1 MGSKVAVI
9 GAGSWGTTVAAIVAT
24 RTEAVL
30 WARRPD
36 LAAEINECRQ
46 NTTYLGDAR
55 LPESLRATSSIA
67 EAVEGAS
74 VVVMA
79 VPSHGFREV
88 LSSALEAMAS
98 GTPVL
103 SLAKGLE
110 QETLLRMTEVAGEV
124 CPASPAGVLTGPN
137 LASEVMD
144 GQPAATVVAFAD
156 EHLARELQGLFSTET
171 LRVYTN
177 TDVVG
182 CEIAGAVKNVMA
194 IATGMAVGLGFGDNT
209 RAAVITRSL
218 AEVARLGTALGGDPL
233 TFGGLAGLGDLVA
246 TCTSTKSRNFTVGLE
261 LAAGRS
267 MDEIVAGM
275 KMVAEGIKSS
285 RPVVQLAGRLGL
297 EMPIAEQVVAVL
309 YEGKAPAATIASLMR
324 RSAKPELQGLRSE
337 P

>member
-1 MGSKVAVI
+1 M
-9 GAGSWGTTVAAIVAT
+9 
-24 RTEAVL
+24 
-30 WARRPD
+30 
-36 LAAEINECRQ
+36 
-46 NTTYLGDAR
+46 
-55 LPESLRATSSIA
+55 
-67 EAVEGAS
+67 
-74 VVVMA
+74 
-79 VPSHGFREV
+79 
-88 LSSALEAMAS
+88 
-98 GTPVL
+98 
-103 SLAKGLE
+103 
-110 QETLLRMTEVAGEV
+110 
-124 CPASPAGVLTGPN
+124 
-137 LASEVMD
+137 
-144 GQPAATVVAFAD
+144 
-156 EHLARELQGLFSTET
+156 
-171 LRVYTN
+171 RVYTN

-246 TCTSTKSRNFTVGLE
+246 TCTSSKSRNFSVGLE

-309 YEGKAPAATIASLMR
+309 YENKAPAATIASLMH
-324 RSAKPELQGLRSE
+324 RSAKPEMEGLRSQY
-337 P
+337 